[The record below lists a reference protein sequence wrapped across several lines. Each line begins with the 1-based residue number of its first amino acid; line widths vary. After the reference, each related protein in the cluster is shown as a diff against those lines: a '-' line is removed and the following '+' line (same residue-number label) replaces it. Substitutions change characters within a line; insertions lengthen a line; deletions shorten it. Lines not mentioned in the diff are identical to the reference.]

1 MKIIITGNGKVGY
14 TLAEQLSLA
23 NHDLI
28 VVDQHGTALQ
38 RADSNLDVMCVAGN
52 GASIRTL
59 MEAGAGQADLVIA
72 VTNYDEVNIVCC
84 LLAKKLG
91 AGHTIARIRDPE
103 YSADAPLL
111 QREIGLDMI
120 INPEHAAAME
130 ISRIF
135 RYPSATGVDTF
146 ARGEVEMVGFSIE
159 QDDAITGM
167 PLHEF
172 NRLHPNRTLICA
184 VQRGQEIIIPDGN
197 FIPQTDDTGYLI
209 GNPLELRRTISADG
223 SAYDSHQNRGNPRRQ
238 PHRHIFKLATGQIR
252 HACAHY
258 RKEPR

>member
-1 MKIIITGNGKVGY
+1 
-14 TLAEQLSLA
+14 
-23 NHDLI
+23 
-28 VVDQHGTALQ
+28 
-38 RADSNLDVMCVAGN
+38 
-52 GASIRTL
+52 
-59 MEAGAGQADLVIA
+59 
-72 VTNYDEVNIVCC
+72 
-84 LLAKKLG
+84 
-91 AGHTIARIRDPE
+91 
-103 YSADAPLL
+103 
-111 QREIGLDMI
+111 MI

-197 FIPQTDDTGYLI
+197 FIPSGMMI
-209 GNPLELRRTISADG
+209 PAI
-223 SAYDSHQNRGNPRRQ
+223 
-238 PHRHIFKLATGQIR
+238 
-252 HACAHY
+252 
-258 RKEPR
+258 